1 MRLYR
6 FRVVNPPSEL
16 IAVHE
21 HECSHDAA
29 AATKARTLCD
39 GHNVEVWEGTRWV
52 ATIKDYAPRSAA
64 PLSRVLP

>member
-6 FRVVNPPSEL
+6 FRVVNPPSDL

>member
-6 FRVVNPPSEL
+6 FRIVKPPNEL
-16 IAVHE
+16 VAQPE
-21 HECSHDAA
+21 HECSNDAA

-39 GHNVEVWEGTRWV
+39 GHDVEVWEGSRWV
-52 ATIKDYAPRSAA
+52 ATIKQYSANSGA